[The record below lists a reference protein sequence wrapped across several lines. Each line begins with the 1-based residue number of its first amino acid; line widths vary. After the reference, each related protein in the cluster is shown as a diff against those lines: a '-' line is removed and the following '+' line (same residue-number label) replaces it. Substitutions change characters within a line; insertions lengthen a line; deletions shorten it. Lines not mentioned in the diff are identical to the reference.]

1 VSDVVIEPLS
11 GGAPPT
17 LIGVQ
22 HAVPQLGYEW
32 AEYSISGTASAYS
45 RQRSELAVVEEADYT
60 TRLMVL
66 RPVDPTAFNGTVWV
80 EWLNVSG
87 GLDAAPDW
95 GFVHTEA
102 MRAGAA
108 WVCVSAQQIGVHGG
122 DALVS
127 VGMPTPGLVGSDP
140 DRYGTLTH
148 PGDRFS
154 YDIFSQAGAAARRG
168 SGTTLGGLPIER
180 VVAIGESQSAFRLTT
195 YANDVD
201 PVAQVFD
208 GFLVHARGRTGAPLD
223 DDGPALGLDAD
234 PVLFRTD
241 RRVPILCV
249 EAETDLINLGYASAR
264 QEDDDSFA
272 LWEIA
277 GTSHADVYVLVVN
290 MIDTGRLPI
299 AELAAAWRPTYEVLG
314 MALDV
319 PVNTGPQHYVMNAA
333 VSHFDRWL
341 RDGTRPPAA
350 PRLEMFDGAFV
361 TDEHGNVR
369 GGIRSPHVDVPTAI
383 LSGLSNSTSPL
394 AFLAGST
401 TPFDATKLASLYAS
415 RADYLARFDAATDAA
430 VAAGFF
436 LATDAPEV
444 KAVAREN
451 CPIA

>member
-1 VSDVVIEPLS
+1 VADVVIEPLTGS
-11 GGAPPT
+11 QPPS

-22 HAVPQLGYEW
+22 FAVPALGYEW
-32 AEYSISGTASAYS
+32 AEYSISGTARAYA
-45 RQRSELAVVEEADYT
+45 RQGSGLAVVEEAGYT
-60 TRLMVL
+60 TRVMVF
-66 RPVDPTAFNGTVWV
+66 RPVDPAAFNGTVWV

-108 WVCVSAQQIGVHGG
+108 WVCVSAQQIGVRGG

-140 DRYGTLTH
+140 ERYGTLTH

-154 YDIFSQAGAAARRG
+154 YDIFSQAGAVARQG
-168 SGTTLGGLPIER
+168 TGTTLEGLPIER
-180 VVAIGESQSAFRLTT
+180 VVAIGESQSAFRLAT

-201 PVAQVFD
+201 PGAQVFD
-208 GFLVHARGRTGAPLD
+208 GFLIHARGGTGAPLE
-223 DDGPALGLDAD
+223 DDGPALQLDDD
-234 PVLFRTD
+234 PVFFRTD
-241 RRVPILCV
+241 RRVPVLCV

-264 QEDDDSFA
+264 QDDDDSFV

-277 GTSHADVYVLVVN
+277 GTSHADVYVLAVN

-299 AELAAAWRPTYEVLG
+299 AELAAAWRPTNEVLG
-314 MALDV
+314 MPLDL

-350 PRLEMFDGAFV
+350 SRLEMADGAFV

-383 LSGLSNSTSPL
+383 LSGLSTSVSPL
-394 AFLAGST
+394 GFLAGTT
-401 TPFDATKLASLYAS
+401 TPFDAAKLAALYSS
-415 RADYLARFDAATDAA
+415 RADYLTRFDAATDAA

-436 LATDAPEV
+436 LPADAAEV
-444 KAVAREN
+444 KAIAAEN
-451 CPIA
+451 CPLP